1 MAKFEIN
8 DEVVY
13 TFIDYRSS
21 LYNIKTTVYI
31 GIVKDILN
39 FGTYTSYIVY
49 IYSLNSDLLLLETT
63 LEPHIKVCKEDLL

>member
-39 FGTYTSYIVY
+39 FGTYNLYIVY

-63 LEPHIKVCKEDLL
+63 LEPHIKVCREDLL